1 MPRLFF
7 KTKQQRKAEAARRE
21 RERLEKRQD
30 RDLQRLGRYL
40 ADRIARGLAQ
50 MGIVHEL
57 PARRRPT
64 VAQAM
69 ILRAFGIKASGRQL
83 IEFIECHFEPNAIY
97 LRIDPLRIPYPHNLD
112 DISNEAVLKT
122 LSTGCGRKVEFIN
135 EAPEN
140 GAWYAIFLNGAVA
153 GIPRLFRF
161 RDALLARPASAPPLW
176 YVVGVTQN
184 RRMISDDLSQMP
196 NWLIAGSTRSGKT
209 VHLRSFL
216 LQILNANSPAD
227 VQLLLVDLKG
237 GVEFKAFK
245 RLPHLWQGKPI
256 VAKSSMLISALR
268 QYFAEMKRRQELLQ
282 KSNLYDIRGWNMRHP
297 EEKWPYLLLII
308 DELAQAMLE
317 TDRKFARKVE
327 RYLSRIMAICGATG
341 GDVILCTQRPDKDTV
356 KGSLKTNMSG
366 RTCFAVPD
374 YRSSMLILDTGDA
387 AGINHE
393 DQGRA
398 IHIRGAQKL
407 MVQTPK
413 VTNKIL
419 AQGVKH
425 IIHKWRSKPTAQ
437 DSALVGIAEVMDYA
451 LVNLG
456 GSLSRRQLLAQ
467 FSRRGLTRP
476 KLEEW
481 LADFDG
487 QPIEIN
493 GQLYQIMDFGPPK
506 GKRLVH
512 AEPVNAEATDTKSW

>member
-1 MPRLFF
+1 MSRWFF
-7 KTKQQRKAEAARRE
+7 RTKQERKADEA
-21 RERLEKRQD
+21 KRQRD
-30 RDLQRLGRYL
+30 RLAKQQDKQLRRLGDYL
-40 ADRIARGLAQ
+40 ADRLSRGLAQ

-64 VAQAM
+64 VAQSM
-69 ILRAFGIKASGRQL
+69 ILRAFGMKSTGRQM
-83 IEFIECHFEPNAIY
+83 IEFIEMHYEPNAIY
-97 LRIDPLRIPYPHNLD
+97 LRIDPLKIPYPHNID

-122 LSTGCGRKVEFIN
+122 LSIGCGRKVEFIN
-135 EAPEN
+135 ERPEF
-140 GAWYAIFLNGAVA
+140 GAWYAIYLNGAVA

-161 RDALLARPASAPPLW
+161 RDALLARPQNAAPLW
-176 YVVGVTQN
+176 YVVGVAQN

-196 NWLIAGSTRSGKT
+196 NWLVAGSTRSGKT

-216 LQILNANSPAD
+216 LQILDANSPAD
-227 VQLLLVDLKG
+227 VQLLMVDLKG

-245 RLPHLWQGKPI
+245 KIPHLWQGKPI
-256 VAKSSMLISALR
+256 VARNSMLISALK

-282 KSNLYDIRGWNMRHP
+282 KSNLYDIRGWNLKHP

-308 DELAQAMLE
+308 DELSQAMLE
-317 TDRKFARKVE
+317 TDRKFAGKVE

-413 VTNKIL
+413 VSNKIL
-419 AQGVKH
+419 ARGVKH
-425 IIHKWRSKPTAQ
+425 IIRKWSTPPSQAA
-437 DSALVGIAEVMDYA
+437 SAIGINEILDYA
-451 LVNLG
+451 LVNLD

-467 FSRRGLTRP
+467 FQRRGLTRP

-481 LADFDG
+481 LSDFDG
-487 QPIEIN
+487 QPVEIN
-493 GQLYQIMDFGPPK
+493 GQHYQIVDFGPPK
-506 GKRLVH
+506 GRRLVI
-512 AEPVNAEATDTKSW
+512 AEPVAAAQNDGGSW